1 MDTLKDKQVW
11 VIGSAPDS
19 QSAAARLRE
28 QGAQVTALAEL
39 TQTPTNVPDLVV
51 LSATVSPRTPAVQTL
66 VQKGVSVIG
75 ELELGFQQS
84 LCLQIAVSGT
94 NGKSTTVS
102 LIEKLL
108 ANAHRPTLTA
118 GTMER
123 PMTSVVEQTREL
135 DFLTVEASA
144 FQLEQTEF
152 YRPIIAVLLN
162 LVPDHLQSF
171 GSLAEYVRATARLFR
186 NQQPFD
192 WAIIQSE
199 ALALLRSQNVKL
211 PSKIITFSAENRRA
225 DLYLERGLLIS
236 RLEEWPGPL
245 LDLSKCKLRGPHN
258 AENILAALA
267 VGKILRMPLQ
277 EMVSVVREFVAPA
290 HCCEPI
296 TTVNGVEYVN
306 DSQAHNLD
314 ALRKA
319 LQAMTPGRA
328 GEPNIWLIA
337 GGRDQ
342 GAEFHDI
349 GPLLSQRVKGTFL
362 LGEAREKMRAAWS
375 LFTPC
380 TPVESLLEAV
390 SQAAEKAVP
399 GDVVLL
405 SPTCSSSD
413 MFQNYQHRGEVY
425 RQAVE
430 QVTRSISGG
439 ASTHGTM
446 NSGLVADKTEAAL
459 NEKEK

>member
-1 MDTLKDKQVW
+1 MDTVKDKRV
-11 VIGSAPDS
+11 VVVGSAPDS
-19 QSAAARLRE
+19 LAAVARLRE
-28 QGAQVTALAEL
+28 QGARVTAIAEL
-39 TQTPTNVPDLVV
+39 TRTLAETPDLMV
-51 LSATVSPRTPAVQTL
+51 LSATVSPRTPAVQAL
-66 VQKGVSVIG
+66 VAQQVPVIG
-75 ELELGFQQS
+75 ELEFGFQQS
-84 LCLQIAVSGT
+84 VCLQIAVSGT
-94 NGKSTTVS
+94 NGKSTTVG

-108 ANAHRPTLTA
+108 ANAHRPTLSA

-123 PMTSVVEQTREL
+123 PISSVAGQTREL

-211 PSKIITFSAENRRA
+211 PAKIITFSAENRRA
-225 DLYLERGLLIS
+225 DLYVERGLLIS
-236 RLEEWPGPL
+236 RLPEWPGPL
-245 LDLSKCKLRGPHN
+245 LDLSKCRLKGPHN

-267 VGKILRMPLQ
+267 VGRVLRIPLQ
-277 EMVSVVREFVAPA
+277 EMVNVLKECPAPA
-290 HCCEPI
+290 HCCEPVA
-296 TTVNGVEYVN
+296 TVNGVEFVN

-319 LQAMTPGRA
+319 LLAMTPGRA

-362 LGEAREKMRAAWS
+362 LGEAREKIRAAWS

-405 SPTCSSSD
+405 SPACSSSD
-413 MFQNYQHRGEVY
+413 LFQNYQHRGEVY

-430 QVTRSISGG
+430 HWTRSISGG
-439 ASTHGTM
+439 VAAGNTT
-446 NSGLVADKTEAAL
+446 NSGGVADKTDASL
-459 NEKEK
+459 NE